1 MVKTLRKVGNS
12 YALPIDKA
20 LMEALNVTP
29 DTPLMITVQDGKMTV
44 VAADIGFTN
53 EDIDEFF
60 DDIRP
65 DYDGMLENLAQ

>member
-29 DTPLMITVQDGKMTV
+29 ETPLMITVQDGVLTV
-44 VAADIGFTN
+44 VAADIGFTK
-53 EDIDEFF
+53 EEIDELFE
-60 DDIRP
+60 DIRP
-65 DYDGMLENLAQ
+65 EYDGMLENLAK